1 MQQVNEPNLW
11 DSEQEKKTQFIP
23 EGLRTMSEQTGT
35 GDGLEQLLGL
45 EEKIQQTI
53 ELLRATRSEKED
65 LQRENA
71 RLRLSLEEKEGAARA
86 LDERV
91 GELEKERDAVRARV
105 QRLVEQVDAVT
116 AARTE
121 A

>member
-1 MQQVNEPNLW
+1 
-11 DSEQEKKTQFIP
+11 
-23 EGLRTMSEQTGT
+23 MSEQTGT
-35 GDGLEQLLGL
+35 TDGLEQLLGL

-53 ELLRATRSEKED
+53 ELLKTTRAEKEN

-71 RLRLSLEEKEGAARA
+71 RLRQDLEEQAKAVRA
-86 LDERV
+86 LEERA
-91 GELEKERDAVRARV
+91 GKLEREREAVRARV

-116 AARTE
+116 AARAE